1 MKKISATFVTGVT
14 GVTLAALLGF
24 SGSVAGAETLQEAAV
39 KKLIEPRLGDGA
51 KVDEV
56 TKTPYSGLFEVRVG
70 KDIFYTDAAAKYVFV
85 GRIMDAQSSRDF
97 TRERVDELSKVKF
110 SDLPLDLAMKKVKG
124 NGKRV
129 IAVFED
135 PNCGY
140 CKRFHQTT
148 LPEVDNVTVYTFL
161 YNILAEDSAV
171 KARNVWCSADRNKAW
186 TDMMTDG
193 KAAAAAPV
201 NCQAPN
207 DKVLALG
214 QKLNV
219 TGTPTIIFA
228 DGTRAPGWI
237 DAKTMEAKFSTLK

>member
-1 MKKISATFVTGVT
+1 MIAMKKTSVM
-14 GVTLAALLGF
+14 LAALLGLWV
-24 SGSVAGAETLQEAAV
+24 SVAGAETLQEAAV
-39 KKLIEPRLGDGA
+39 KKLIEPRLGEGA

-56 TKTPYSGLFEVRVG
+56 TKTPYAGLFEVRVG
-70 KDIFYTDAAAKYVFV
+70 SDIFYTDAAAKYVFV

-97 TRERVDELSKVKF
+97 TRERVDELNKVKF
-110 SDLPLDLAMKKVKG
+110 ADLPLDLAMKKVKG

-140 CKRFHQTT
+140 CKRFHKTT
-148 LPEVDNVTVYTFL
+148 LQEVDNVTVYTFL
-161 YNILAEDSAV
+161 YNILAEDSSV
-171 KARNVWCSADRNKAW
+171 KARNVWCSTDRNKAW
-186 TDMMTDG
+186 SDLMVDG
-193 KAAAAAPV
+193 KAAAAAPAS
-201 NCQAPN
+201 CQAPN

-228 DGTRAPGWI
+228 DGSRSPGWI
-237 DAKTMEAKFSTLK
+237 DAKTMEAKFSSLK

>member
-1 MKKISATFVTGVT
+1 MKKTSVM
-14 GVTLAALLGF
+14 LAVLMGLWA
-24 SGSVAGAETLQEAAV
+24 SVVSAETLQEAAV
-39 KKLIEPRLGDGA
+39 KKLIELRLGEGA

-56 TKTPYSGLFEVRVG
+56 TKTPYAGLFEVRVG
-70 KDIFYTDAAAKYVFV
+70 SDIFYTDAAAKYVFV

-97 TRERVDELSKVKF
+97 TRERVDELNKVTF
-110 SDLPLDLAMKKVKG
+110 ADLPLDLAMKRVKG

-140 CKRFHQTT
+140 CKRFHKTT
-148 LPEVDNVTVYTFL
+148 LQEIDNVTVYTFL
-161 YNILAEDSAV
+161 FNILAEDSSV

-186 TDMMTDG
+186 TDLMVDG
-193 KAAAAAPV
+193 KAATAAPTS
-201 NCQAPN
+201 CQAPN

-228 DGTRAPGWI
+228 DGSRVPGWI
-237 DAKTMEAKFSTLK
+237 DAKTMEAKFSSLK

>member
-1 MKKISATFVTGVT
+1 MMMKKISAMYMAVA
-14 GVTLAALLGF
+14 TLVALMGL
-24 SGSVAGAETLQEAAV
+24 SVSVAGAETLQEAAV

-97 TRERVDELSKVKF
+97 TRERVDELSKVNF

-140 CKRFHQTT
+140 CKRFHKTT
-148 LPEVDNVTVYTFL
+148 LPEIDNVTVYTFL

-186 TDMMTDG
+186 TDLMADG
-193 KAAAAAPV
+193 KAAAAAPAS
-201 NCQAPN
+201 CQAPN

-228 DGTRAPGWI
+228 DGSRVPGWV
-237 DAKTMEAKFSTLK
+237 DAKTMEAKFSSLK

>member
-1 MKKISATFVTGVT
+1 MKKTSVVLT
-14 GVTLAALLGF
+14 TLAALMGLWA
-24 SGSVAGAETLQEAAV
+24 SAAGAETLQEAAV
-39 KKLIEPRLGDGA
+39 KKLIEPRLGDNV

-70 KDIFYTDAAAKYVFV
+70 NDIFYTDAAAKYVFV
-85 GRIMDAQSSRDF
+85 GRIMDAQTSRDF

-110 SDLPLDLAMKKVKG
+110 SDLPLELAMKRVKG

-140 CKRFHQTT
+140 CKRFHKTT
-148 LPEVDNVTVYTFL
+148 LQEIDNVTVYTFL
-161 YNILAEDSAV
+161 YNILADDSAV

-186 TDMMTDG
+186 TDMMVDG
-193 KAAAAAPV
+193 KAAAAAPAA
-201 NCQAPN
+201 CQAPN

-228 DGTRAPGWI
+228 DGSRTPGWI
-237 DAKTMEAKFSTLK
+237 DAKAMEAKFSSLK

>member
-1 MKKISATFVTGVT
+1 MKKTSVM
-14 GVTLAALLGF
+14 LAALMALWA
-24 SGSVAGAETLQEAAV
+24 SVASAETLQEAAV
-39 KKLIEPRLGDGA
+39 KKLIESRLGEGA

-56 TKTPYSGLFEVRVG
+56 TNTPYAGLFEVRVG
-70 KDIFYTDAAAKYVFV
+70 SDIFYTDAAAKYVFV

-97 TRERVDELSKVKF
+97 TRERVDELNKVKF
-110 SDLPLDLAMKKVKG
+110 ADLPLDLAMKKVKG

-140 CKRFHQTT
+140 CKRFHKTT
-148 LPEVDNVTVYTFL
+148 LREVDNVTVYTFL
-161 YNILAEDSAV
+161 FNILAEDSSV

-186 TDMMTDG
+186 TDLMVDG
-193 KAAAAAPV
+193 KAAVAAPTS
-201 NCQAPN
+201 CQAPN

-228 DGTRAPGWI
+228 DGSRVPGWI

>member
-1 MKKISATFVTGVT
+1 MIAMKKTSVM
-14 GVTLAALLGF
+14 LAALLGLWA
-24 SGSVAGAETLQEAAV
+24 SVAGAETLQEAAV
-39 KKLIEPRLGDGA
+39 KKLIEPRLGEGA

-56 TKTPYSGLFEVRVG
+56 TKTPYAGLFEVRVG
-70 KDIFYTDAAAKYVFV
+70 SDIFYTDAAAKYVFV

-97 TRERVDELSKVKF
+97 TRERVDELNKVKF
-110 SDLPLDLAMKKVKG
+110 ADLPLDLAMKKVKG

-140 CKRFHQTT
+140 CKRFHKTT
-148 LPEVDNVTVYTFL
+148 LQEVDNVTVYTFL
-161 YNILAEDSAV
+161 FNILAEDSSV

-186 TDMMTDG
+186 TDLMVDG
-193 KAAAAAPV
+193 KAAAAAPAS
-201 NCQAPN
+201 CQAPN

-228 DGTRAPGWI
+228 DGSRSPGWI
-237 DAKTMEAKFSTLK
+237 DAKTMEAKFSSLK

>member
-1 MKKISATFVTGVT
+1 MKKTSVM
-14 GVTLAALLGF
+14 LAALMALWA
-24 SGSVAGAETLQEAAV
+24 SVASAETLQEAAV
-39 KKLIEPRLGDGA
+39 KKLIEPRLGEGA

-56 TKTPYSGLFEVRVG
+56 TKTPYAGLFEVRVG
-70 KDIFYTDAAAKYVFV
+70 SDIFYTDAAAKYVFV

-97 TRERVDELSKVKF
+97 TRERVDELNKVKF
-110 SDLPLDLAMKKVKG
+110 ADLPLELAMKKVKG

-140 CKRFHQTT
+140 CKRFHKTT
-148 LPEVDNVTVYTFL
+148 LQEVDNVTVYTFL
-161 YNILAEDSAV
+161 FNILAEDSSV

-186 TDMMTDG
+186 TDLMVDG
-193 KAAAAAPV
+193 KAAVAAPTS
-201 NCQAPN
+201 CQAPN

-228 DGTRAPGWI
+228 DGSRVPGWI

>member
-1 MKKISATFVTGVT
+1 MKKISLLLVAVF
-14 GVTLAALLGF
+14 ALWM
-24 SGSVAGAETLQEAAV
+24 SVAGAETLQEASV
-39 KKLIEPRLGDGA
+39 KKIIEPQLGDGV
-51 KVDEV
+51 KVDSV

-70 KDIFYTDAAAKYVFV
+70 NDIFYTDASAKYVFV
-85 GRIMDAQSSRDF
+85 GRVMDAKSSRDY
-97 TRERVDELSKVKF
+97 TRERIDDINKVKF
-110 SDLPLDLAMKKVKG
+110 ADLPVDLAMKKVKG

-140 CKRFHQTT
+140 CKRFHKTT
-148 LPEVDNVTVYTFL
+148 LNEIDNVTVYTFL

-171 KARNVWCSADRNKAW
+171 KSRNVWCSADRNKAW
-186 TDMMTDG
+186 TDLMVDG
-193 KAAAAAPV
+193 KAAAAAPSS
-201 NCQAPN
+201 CQAPN
-207 DKVLALG
+207 EKVLALG

-237 DAKTMEAKFSTLK
+237 DAKTMEARLASVK